1 MSLKK
6 TTRVKSKSNL
16 LKRFKLSKPKKNQK
30 TKLLYRGVKENH
42 RLIALPRHK
51 KLGRKRDR
59 CLSKGY
65 TKKFLKVINID
76 SNS

>member
-6 TTRVKSKSNL
+6 TTRVKSKNNL
-16 LKRFKLSKPKKNQK
+16 LKRFKLSKPKNNQK
-30 TKLLYRGVKENH
+30 AKLLYRGVKENH
-42 RLIALPRHK
+42 RLISLPRHK

-65 TKKFLKVINID
+65 TKKLLRIVDLD